1 MPSPKRLE
9 LDARGLKCP
18 LPVLRAQK
26 LLRDAPA
33 HSTLELLADDAASW
47 EEVPQFCKQAGYQL
61 SEASKEE
68 GTMRFLILKA
78 L

>member
-26 LLRDAPA
+26 LLREAPA

-47 EEVPQFCKQAGYQL
+47 DEVPLFCKQAGYKL
-61 SEASKEE
+61 AEASNQE
-68 GTMRFLILKA
+68 GAMRFLILKA